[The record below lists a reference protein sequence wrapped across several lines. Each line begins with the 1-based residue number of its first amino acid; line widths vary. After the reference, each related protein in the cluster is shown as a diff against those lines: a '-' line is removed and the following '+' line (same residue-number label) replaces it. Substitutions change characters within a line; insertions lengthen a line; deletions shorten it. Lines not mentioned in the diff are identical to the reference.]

1 MNDMPFIATSFS
13 DKKSQ
18 KGQTP
23 RYEDHSTPYGESS
36 TMRIQANDMKS
47 TVRTTL
53 RPMRK
58 PKINKDFEYG
68 RNGADDDL
76 DSGDEIQEDN
86 GHDDDNDE
94 GDVAV
99 GPDED
104 NEYDGIR
111 QRHGKR
117 PYKSHN
123 KQLMTTKKKN
133 YVGEHQKETLELK
146 EKQMKIKKD
155 KLKKQQQQQEKHAG
169 NNDHHQYHHPEHHTS
184 SGGSSKILNFPEN
197 LPSVLY
203 YDYKTEEH
211 QHHQHQHREQHLK
224 HQHEKELKHRQ
235 HSSSRHHEYGD
246 GDGQD
251 FNAPGLALVDT
262 SVAKPDVATSQG
274 TSGGHD
280 IVQHRQQQEQ
290 KQKPLLSSSSSAGKY
305 LRNGNDNIY
314 NVDFP
319 TDSDILPEPPTKK
332 PKLSS
337 IATEM
342 PSMGLD
348 SDSASAA
355 GTPTTT
361 LPYRLS
367 TLSATSAA
375 PATTINITTR
385 PLKVSGSFFLYF
397 PDYSLETLVR
407 QKSK

>member
-1 MNDMPFIATSFS
+1 
-13 DKKSQ
+13 
-18 KGQTP
+18 
-23 RYEDHSTPYGESS
+23 
-36 TMRIQANDMKS
+36 MRIQANDMKS

-76 DSGDEIQEDN
+76 DTGDEVEEDN
-86 GHDDDNDE
+86 GNGDDDDD
-94 GDVAV
+94 DVAV
-99 GPDED
+99 GTDED
-104 NEYDGIR
+104 NEYDGIT

-123 KQLMTTKKKN
+123 KQLMTAKKKTH
-133 YVGEHQKETLELK
+133 VGEHKEPVELK

-155 KLKKQQQQQEKHAG
+155 KLKKQQQQQQEKHAS
-169 NNDHHQYHHPEHHTS
+169 NNDHHPYHHHPEHHTS

-246 GDGQD
+246 GDGDGQD
-251 FNAPGLALVDT
+251 FNAQAVVDT
-262 SVAKPDVATSQG
+262 SVTKPAVATSRG
-274 TSGGHD
+274 TSGGGGHD
-280 IVQHRQQQEQ
+280 IVQHRQQQE
-290 KQKPLLSSSSSAGKY
+290 KPLLSSSSSSLAGKY

-314 NVDFP
+314 NVDLP

-332 PKLSS
+332 PKLPS

-342 PSMGLD
+342 ASMGLD
-348 SDSASAA
+348 ADSASASASAA

-385 PLKVSGSFFLYF
+385 PLKVSGSFFCVFPRLYF
-397 PDYSLETLVR
+397 GNFGPTKVQISSDFQQGWVSYDQERKTITSLPVPG
-407 QKSK
+407 